1 MLPLDKPAVIQSE
14 SVEVVQKVITVSSKG
29 LVKAKKKGTAVIT
42 AKYGKKKLTCKVTVK
57 QPVKSVK
64 LNKKTANVT
73 VGKKITL
80 KATVSPTTVNNKT
93 VTWKSSNTS
102 VAMVSSKGVVIG
114 KKKGTVTITAT
125 AKDGSGK
132 KAVCKI
138 SVKNVVSQENQ
149 NSKITSISLDI
160 SELNIDE
167 GMKYNFSVQTTP
179 ASDSEKL
186 QWDSSNPSVATIS
199 STGELSALK
208 NGSTTISVSMTDGSN
223 LKAQCVISVN
233 NIPDVRKLIVN
244 PNLQVVFT
252 FMNYEYIESI
262 VKWSSSDTRV
272 ATVTS
277 TGKVKAVQKGT
288 VVITATAKDGSGKKA
303 SCEVTVTDEITDNI
317 VGEAYAILPT
327 TSKEGAAV
335 GIRFRNNTGINICV
349 DLYAVCANMEE
360 DFIREGYTVIDDTG
374 VMFAEG
380 YRKFSYDAYDE
391 YEKNPTVTV
400 EPGAS
405 REMFFEEPWGN
416 YVRWD
421 FTSSSYVLF
430 DIIAGNECYLYKLD
444 LTGTWKTYIEYTGY
458 HCDVRER
465 STRRFD
471 YVEDYNSNKVPD
483 SSPSSPSDS
492 SIKKVKIKE
501 KCIFCHGS
509 GKCGS
514 CNGTGRLAAVTNR
527 PNTCHACNSG
537 RCGYCG
543 GKGYTYDYDYIS

>member
-1 MLPLDKPAVIQSE
+1 MKKFKKASIILLMCMLLSMIAMPVSASAAKLNKTSISLNVGKTCTLKATGTKEKIAWTS
-14 SVEVVQKVITVSSKG
+14 SNKSIATVSSKG

-80 KATVSPTTVNNKT
+80 KATVSPTTANNKT
-93 VTWKSSNTS
+93 VMWKSSNTS
-102 VAMVSSKGVVIG
+102 VATVSSKGVVTG

-138 SVKNVVSQENQ
+138 SVKNAVSQEPQ

-208 NGSTTISVSMTDGSN
+208 NGSTTISVSTTDGSN

-233 NIPDVRKLIVN
+233 NIPDVRKSIVN

-262 VKWSSSDTRV
+262 ENTMFDTCGWRNSV
-272 ATVTS
+272 ILDMHDYKTS
-277 TGKVKAVQKGT
+277 GAEKLQVCLTRDPDIF
-288 VVITATAKDGSGKKA
+288 VIQTNDEFEKFIT
-303 SCEVTVTDEITDNI
+303 TDEKMKNAFSDIRDLGAD
-317 VGEAYAILPT
+317 VILVNCT
-327 TSKEGAAV
+327 KYNALSRTLEELSK
-335 GIRFRNNTGINICV
+335 
-349 DLYAVCANMEE
+349 
-360 DFIREGYTVIDDTG
+360 
-374 VMFAEG
+374 
-380 YRKFSYDAYDE
+380 
-391 YEKNPTVTV
+391 
-400 EPGAS
+400 
-405 REMFFEEPWGN
+405 
-416 YVRWD
+416 
-421 FTSSSYVLF
+421 
-430 DIIAGNECYLYKLD
+430 
-444 LTGTWKTYIEYTGY
+444 
-458 HCDVRER
+458 
-465 STRRFD
+465 
-471 YVEDYNSNKVPD
+471 
-483 SSPSSPSDS
+483 
-492 SIKKVKIKE
+492 
-501 KCIFCHGS
+501 
-509 GKCGS
+509 
-514 CNGTGRLAAVTNR
+514 
-527 PNTCHACNSG
+527 
-537 RCGYCG
+537 
-543 GKGYTYDYDYIS
+543 KGYI

>member
-1 MLPLDKPAVIQSE
+1 MDEVIGKENAMRKNCRKKWIVFCLMIIFVLCGSIIGKQTVEAAALNRTKVTLIKGE
-14 SVEVVQKVITVSSKG
+14 SVQLKVNGTTRAVQWSSSGKSVAVVTSKG
-29 LVKAKKKGTAVIT
+29 RVTAKKKGTVKVTAKAGNKKYVCKVLVEDPIISQKNVTLLTGKSCQLRLSGTTRKVRWSSNRTDIAMVSSNGTVRGKKAGQAVIT
-42 AKYGKKKLTCKVTVK
+42 ATVGPRKYNCTVTVK
-57 QPVKSVK
+57 KAQAQSTKRK
-64 LNKKTANVT
+64 LVTEVLLNTGKVTMKKGSETS
-73 VGKKITL
+73 L
-80 KATVSPTTVNNKT
+80 EATVSPSSATNK
-93 VTWKSSNTS
+93 K
-102 VAMVSSKGVVIG
+102 
-114 KKKGTVTITAT
+114 
-125 AKDGSGK
+125 
-132 KAVCKI
+132 
-138 SVKNVVSQENQ
+138 
-149 NSKITSISLDI
+149 
-160 SELNIDE
+160 
-167 GMKYNFSVQTTP
+167 
-179 ASDSEKL
+179 
-186 QWDSSNPSVATIS
+186 
-199 STGELSALK
+199 
-208 NGSTTISVSMTDGSN
+208 
-223 LKAQCVISVN
+223 
-233 NIPDVRKLIVN
+233 
-244 PNLQVVFT
+244 
-252 FMNYEYIESI
+252 

-349 DLYAVCANMEE
+349 DSYAVCANMEE
-360 DFIREGYTVIDDTG
+360 DFIRKGYTVIDDIG

-380 YRKFSYDAYDE
+380 YRKFSFDAYDE

-405 REMFFEEPWGN
+405 REMFFEGPWGN
-416 YVRWD
+416 YIRWD

-458 HCDVRER
+458 HCDVREK
-465 STRRFD
+465 STRIFD